1 MERLLQACEPR
12 AWRFLRDLVPQATP
26 GPARADGAKHGWAVV
41 AAIHPA
47 CATREGILDWF
58 HSAQKFQ
65 QGKPALGEA
74 FAAS

>member
-12 AWRFLRDLVPQATP
+12 AWRFLRDLVPQY
-26 GPARADGAKHGWAVV
+26 GQFCQGIIGV
-41 AAIHPA
+41 AIHPA

>member
-1 MERLLQACEPR
+1 MSSDTRSHRLGIHAAKKPGLSP
-12 AWRFLRDLVPQATP
+12 ATP